1 MIPRY
6 TRPEMGHIWSED
18 HQFDLWLKIEIAACE
33 AWSEAG
39 AISESEMAAIRRAT
53 FSREE
58 YDRQFEETKHDIV
71 SFTRAV
77 TAEMGPEGRW
87 IHHGLTSND
96 VKDTALSMQMRDATE
111 LIARDVD
118 TLMDALRA
126 RALEHKRTL
135 CIGRSHG
142 MHAEPMTFGMKLA
155 LWYCEMQRH
164 GNRLNDMTPRIA
176 AGMLSG
182 PVGTFAGLPP
192 SIEESVCR
200 QLNLIPASVSN
211 QVIQRDRHAEFV
223 QTLALVAA
231 SLEKI
236 ATEIRGLQRTE
247 IAEVEEPFGKPGFVS
262 KGSSS
267 MPHKRNP
274 ELSERVCGL
283 ARVVRG
289 NSVAAL
295 ENVALWHER
304 DISHS
309 SAERVILAD
318 TAIATDYIL
327 DLMSRVISGMKVD
340 ADRMRLNMESGQGI
354 VFSPRVM
361 SELVELGVSRNEA
374 YDAVQTSAMEAL
386 ESNKSLRDVLMRN
399 ELVSRHIT
407 QAKLDRI
414 FDYDYFIQHVDYIFN
429 RAGVSE

>member
-18 HQFDLWLKIEIAACE
+18 YQFDLWLKIEVAACE
-33 AWSEAG
+33 AWAESG
-39 AISESEMAAIRRAT
+39 VISESDMAAIRRAT
-53 FSREE
+53 FSRDE
-58 YDRQFEETKHDIV
+58 YDKQFDATKHDIV

-77 TAEMGPEGRW
+77 TANMGTEGRW

-96 VKDTALSMQMRDATE
+96 VKDTALSMQMRAAVE
-111 LIARDVD
+111 LIGRGVD
-118 TLMDALRA
+118 ALMDALRT
-126 RALEHKRTL
+126 RAVEHKRTM

-164 GNRLNDMTPRIA
+164 RDRLRELTPRIA
-176 AGMLSG
+176 VGMLSG

-192 SIEESVCR
+192 QIEESVCR
-200 QLNLIPASVSN
+200 QLGLTPATVSN

-223 QTLALVAA
+223 QKLALIAA
-231 SLEKI
+231 TLEKI
-236 ATEIRGLQRTE
+236 ATEIRNLQRTE
-247 IAEVEEPFGKPGFVS
+247 VAEVQEPFGTPGFVS

-274 ELSERVCGL
+274 ELSERICGL
-283 ARVVRG
+283 ARVIRG

-318 TAIATDYIL
+318 SAIATDYIL
-327 DLMSRVISGMKVD
+327 DLTASVISGITVD
-340 ADRMRLNMESGQGI
+340 VDRMKHNMESSGGI
-354 VFSPRVM
+354 VFAPRVM
-361 SELVELGVSRNEA
+361 LALVEAGVDRNEA
-374 YDAVQTSAMEAL
+374 YDAVQASAMAAL
-386 ESNKSLRDVLMRN
+386 ESGDNLRDVLAMN
-399 ELVSRHIT
+399 DLVSRHIST
-407 QAKLDRI
+407 AELNGI
-414 FDYDYFIQHVDYIFN
+414 FDYAYFAQHVDHIFE
-429 RAGVSE
+429 RAGLGD

>member
-18 HQFDLWLKIEIAACE
+18 YQFDLWLKIEVAACE
-33 AWSEAG
+33 AWMESG
-39 AISESEMAAIRRAT
+39 VISASEMAAIRRAT
-53 FSREE
+53 FSRDE
-58 YDRQFEETKHDIV
+58 YDKQFDATKHDIV

-77 TAEMGPEGRW
+77 TANMGPEGRW

-96 VKDTALSMQMRDATE
+96 VKDTALSMQMRAATA
-111 LIARDVD
+111 LIERGVVA
-118 TLMDALRA
+118 TMAALRT
-126 RALEHKRTL
+126 RAVEHKRTM

-164 GNRLNDMTPRIA
+164 RDRLRELMPRIA
-176 AGMLSG
+176 VGMLSG

-192 SIEESVCR
+192 QIEASVCR
-200 QLNLIPASVSN
+200 QLGLTPATVSN

-223 QTLALVAA
+223 QTLALIAA
-231 SLEKI
+231 TLEKI
-236 ATEIRGLQRTE
+236 ATEIRNLQRTE
-247 IAEVEEPFGKPGFVS
+247 IAEVQEPFGTPGFVS

-274 ELSERVCGL
+274 ELSERICGL
-283 ARVVRG
+283 ARVIRG

-309 SAERVILAD
+309 SSERVILAD
-318 TAIATDYIL
+318 SAIATDYIL
-327 DLMSRVISGMKVD
+327 DLMASVISGMTVD
-340 ADRMRLNMESGQGI
+340 VARMKHNMESGGGI
-354 VFSPRVM
+354 VFAPRVM
-361 SELVELGVSRNEA
+361 LALVEAGVDRNEA
-374 YDAVQTSAMEAL
+374 YDAVQASAMEAL
-386 ESNKSLRDVLMRN
+386 ESGNSLREALATN
-399 ELVSRHIT
+399 HLVCQHIT
-407 QAKLDRI
+407 QDDLDEI
-414 FDYDYFIQHVDYIFN
+414 FDYAYFAQHVDHIFG
-429 RAGVSE
+429 RAGLGD

>member
-6 TRPEMGHIWSED
+6 TRPEMGHIWTED

-33 AWSEAG
+33 AWSESG
-39 AISESEMAAIRRAT
+39 TISESEMAAIRRAT
-53 FSREE
+53 FSRQE
-58 YDRQFEETKHDIV
+58 YDLLFEETKHDIV

-77 TAEMGPEGRW
+77 TTEMGPEGRW

-96 VKDTALSMQMRDATE
+96 VKDTALSMQMRDAAD
-111 LIARDVD
+111 LIARDIDV
-118 TLMDALRA
+118 LMDALRL

-142 MHAEPMTFGMKLA
+142 MHAEPMTFGLKIA

-164 GNRLNDMTPRIA
+164 RDRLNEMTPRIA
-176 AGMLSG
+176 VGMLSG

-192 SIEESVCR
+192 SVEESVCR
-200 QLNLIPASVSN
+200 QLGLTPATVSN

-236 ATEIRGLQRTE
+236 ATEIRSLQRTE
-247 IAEVEEPFGKPGFVS
+247 IAEVEEPFGTPGFVS

-274 ELSERVCGL
+274 ELSERICGL
-283 ARVVRG
+283 ARVIRG

-327 DLMSRVISGMKVD
+327 DLMTSVISGMKVD
-340 ADRMRLNMESGQGI
+340 IERMRLNMESGQGI

-361 SELVELGVSRNEA
+361 SELVELGIGRNEA

-386 ESNKSLRDVLMRN
+386 EANKSLRDVLGRN
-399 ELVSRHIT
+399 EMVSRHIT
-407 QAKLDRI
+407 QAKLDEI
-414 FDYDYFIQHVDYIFN
+414 FDYGYFIQHVEYIFE